1 MTGVF
6 VKLVNILLGTMLYFD
21 AIVFIP
27 KFPHAEVI
35 HLS

>member
-6 VKLVNILLGTMLYFD
+6 VKLVNILLSTMLYFD
-21 AIVFIP
+21 VTVFIP